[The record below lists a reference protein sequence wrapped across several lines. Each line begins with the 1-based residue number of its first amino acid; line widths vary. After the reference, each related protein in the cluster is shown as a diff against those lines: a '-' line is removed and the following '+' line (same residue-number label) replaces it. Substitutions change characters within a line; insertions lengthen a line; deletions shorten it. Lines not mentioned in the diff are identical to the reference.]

1 MNNVMI
7 VKQRPLS
14 YGAVFE
20 NVRILGRLLAPEGLT
35 WTTELPADA
44 PEMPFVLHLSCM
56 VHYTPHVPYLAQKI
70 MAKLDL
76 DCPIL
81 GGPENCCGTLHKH
94 LGDDDFAAQ
103 TARMGIVGFRRAK
116 PRTVLSVC
124 PDCDEAF
131 GAHMP
136 RSKPFY
142 HSNVSELFVT
152 HLEKLRPLMRPI
164 RRRVVVH
171 VHDYNEPR
179 RRDAANIETILKAIP
194 GLEIAVSERHRGSG
208 AHCQILAPMAKED
221 QEAMFAEAASL
232 QADTVVMPYHS
243 CYRQHLRM
251 ELAHPVKVQH
261 YLSLLGEALDIHVD
275 ETYKRLRLMNDVNKS
290 VEALR
295 PRFEPLGY
303 TADQIRPLVAWGI
316 YV

>member
-1 MNNVMI
+1 MV

-20 NVRILGRLLAPEGLT
+20 NIRILGRLLAPEDLT
-35 WTTELPADA
+35 WTTELPPDT
-44 PEMPFVLHLSCM
+44 PQLPFVLHLSCM
-56 VHYTPHVPYLAQKI
+56 AHYTPHVPYLAQKI
-70 MAKLDL
+70 MARMGL

-94 LGDDDFAAQ
+94 LGDGGFAEQ
-103 TARMGIVGFRRAK
+103 TARIGIVGFRRAK
-116 PRTVLSVC
+116 PLTVLSIC

-136 RSKPFY
+136 QSKPFH

-152 HLEKLRPLMRPI
+152 HLERLKPMMRTVQ
-164 RRRVVVH
+164 RRVMLH
-171 VHDYNEPR
+171 LHDYNDAR
-179 RRDAANIETILKAIP
+179 RRDSVNIETILRAIP
-194 GLEIAVSERHRGSG
+194 GLEIVVSEHHRGPG

-221 QEAMFAEAASL
+221 QEAMFGEAVAL
-232 QADTVVMPYHS
+232 GADTVVMPYHS
-243 CYRQHLRM
+243 CYRQHLKM
-251 ELAHPVKVQH
+251 ELKHRVQVQH
-261 YLSLLGEALDIHVD
+261 YLSILGQALDINAD
-275 ETYKRLRLMNDVNKS
+275 ETYKRLRLLDDVDKS

-295 PRFEPLGY
+295 PKFERLGY
-303 TADQIRPLVAWGI
+303 TAAQIRPLVEWAL